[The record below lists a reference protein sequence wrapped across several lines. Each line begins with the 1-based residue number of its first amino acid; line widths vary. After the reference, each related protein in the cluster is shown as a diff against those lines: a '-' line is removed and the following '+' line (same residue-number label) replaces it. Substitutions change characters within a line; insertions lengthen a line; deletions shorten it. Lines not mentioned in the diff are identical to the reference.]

1 MLRQGIQG
9 NSFLMLYI
17 NATQE
22 MYKQEYYR
30 QISHKNRKTKPKLD
44 INKTNLGIY
53 LKDQTGFSPGMQI
66 WFNDRKCI
74 NLFNS
79 PH

>member
-1 MLRQGIQG
+1 MLH
-9 NSFLMLYI
+9 I

-53 LKDQTGFSPGMQI
+53 LKDQIGFSPGMQI